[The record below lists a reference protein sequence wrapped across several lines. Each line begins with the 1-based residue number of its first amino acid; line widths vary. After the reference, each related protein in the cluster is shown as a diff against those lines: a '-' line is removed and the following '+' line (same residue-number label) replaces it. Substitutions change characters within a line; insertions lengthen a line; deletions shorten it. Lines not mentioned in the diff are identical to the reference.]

1 METAKHLSLRN
12 FYDNLREFDA
22 DWLTP
27 IKEKSSK
34 LAKNSKREA
43 IRVQLSQ
50 AYQFKNAPIH
60 RVFPHFKIANLSK
73 IRQNK
78 LLRTSNSIIPGKKK
92 AKSAH
97 KADAY
102 ALILTHLLCEKIEF
116 WGNTFLSLLSVGACP
131 RHGNCQHH
139 FYRRRFTVWY
149 DIRYHCHRVGGN
161 LYMVVE
167 ECKG

>member
-102 ALILTHLLCEKIEF
+102 VLILTHLLCEKIEF
-116 WGNTFLSLLSVGACP
+116 
-131 RHGNCQHH
+131 
-139 FYRRRFTVWY
+139 
-149 DIRYHCHRVGGN
+149 
-161 LYMVVE
+161 
-167 ECKG
+167 

>member
-60 RVFPHFKIANLSK
+60 RVKNAPIHRVFPHFKIANLSK

-102 ALILTHLLCEKIEF
+102 VLILTHLLCEKIEF
-116 WGNTFLSLLSVGACP
+116 
-131 RHGNCQHH
+131 
-139 FYRRRFTVWY
+139 
-149 DIRYHCHRVGGN
+149 
-161 LYMVVE
+161 
-167 ECKG
+167 